1 MFQTLTA
8 RRHGDV
14 FLKPVESFPTGI
26 QQLDTNI
33 LAFGEATGHD
43 HRVVNGQA
51 TVYAAKGET
60 EAKYVKVTEDSEL
73 VHQEHETIDVPT
85 GSYEIVHEREYSPFE
100 EEIKRVQD

>member
-1 MFQTLTA
+1 MQQLQPM
-8 RRHGDV
+8 RHGDV

-26 QQLDTNI
+26 QVLDTNI

-43 HRVVNGQA
+43 HRVIGGQA
-51 TVYAAKGET
+51 VVYAAKGET

-73 VHQEHETIDVPT
+73 VHQEHEALNVPT
-85 GSYEIVHEREYSPFE
+85 GNYEIVHEREYSPFE